1 MASQQ
6 STIRTMYG
14 LSRRLAYHSQLPD
27 GQNSFS
33 ALVIMLF
40 VNSHSHDMEEG
51 QHMKKS
57 KIKDKTEAGKK
68 SKSRDRQVDEEP
80 MRADL
85 KEVIERHSRGLDEQR
100 PQAVARRRK
109 TGQRTI
115 RENIKDLCDGHFMEY
130 GALAVAAQR
139 QRRSMEDLMS
149 KTPADGVVAGI
160 GQVNRSLFGEDRARC
175 MIIAY
180 DYTVLAGTQGFFGH
194 KKKDRML
201 ILAHEQRLPV
211 VLFAEGGG
219 GRPGDVDAD
228 GVVVAGLDL
237 ATFAMFARLSGKVPV
252 VGIVSGRCFAGNA
265 VLLGCCDVII
275 AAQNANIGMAGPVMI
290 EGGGLGVFK
299 PEDIGPMDVQTK
311 NGVVDIAVADDTEA
325 VTVARKYLSYFQG
338 AVSQWE
344 AADQRLL
351 RNMVPEQRRYVYD
364 VRAIIKTIADT
375 DSFLE
380 LRPKFGPEMIT
391 GLIRI
396 EGRPFGVIA
405 NNCQHQAGAIEAEGA
420 DKAARLMQLCN
431 AHGLPMVSLVDT
443 PGFMVG
449 PEIEHR
455 AQVRH
460 ICRMFVVGSHLTAPF
475 FTVFL
480 RRGYG
485 LGAQAMAKGGFH
497 EPFFAVAWPTG
508 EFGGMG
514 LEGAVRAGF
523 RKELEAMKEPQEREA
538 LYEKLVALA
547 YERGKAINMAS
558 YLEIDAVI
566 DPADTRRWI
575 TEGLKAAPAE
585 RTERA
590 GHDFV
595 DTW

>member
-1 MASQQ
+1 
-6 STIRTMYG
+6 
-14 LSRRLAYHSQLPD
+14 
-27 GQNSFS
+27 
-33 ALVIMLF
+33 
-40 VNSHSHDMEEG
+40 
-51 QHMKKS
+51 MKKS
-57 KIKDKTEAGKK
+57 KSKDEVGVRKGGE
-68 SKSRDRQVDEEP
+68 SRDKQDDERV

-85 KEVIERHSRGLDEQR
+85 KEVIERHSRGLDER
-100 PQAVARRRK
+100 RSEEVARRRK
-109 TGQRTI
+109 TGQRTVRQNI
-115 RENIKDLCDGHFMEY
+115 RDLCDGHFMEY

-139 QRRSMEDLMS
+139 QRRTMEDLMS
-149 KTPADGVVAGI
+149 KTPADGVIAGI
-160 GQVNRSLFGEDRARC
+160 GSINGSLFSEDKARC
-175 MIIAY
+175 MILAY

-201 ILAHEQRLPV
+201 RLTHEQRLPV

-219 GRPGDVDAD
+219 GRPGDIDAD
-228 GVVVAGLDL
+228 GVCVAGLDL
-237 ATFAMFARLSGKVPV
+237 STFAMFAKLSGKVPI

-275 AAQNANIGMAGPVMI
+275 AAKNANIGMAGPVMI
-290 EGGGLGVFK
+290 EGGGLGAFR
-299 PEDIGPMDVQTK
+299 PEDIGPMDVQMN
-311 NGVVDIAVADDTEA
+311 NGVVDIAVADDAEA
-325 VTVARKYLSYFQG
+325 VAVAKRYLSYFQG

-351 RNMVPEQRRYVYD
+351 RSVIPEQRRYVYD
-364 VRAIIKTIADT
+364 VRTVISTLADT

-396 EGRPFGVIA
+396 EGKPFGVIA
-405 NNCQHQAGAIEAEGA
+405 NNCRHQAGAIAAEGA
-420 DKAARLMQLCN
+420 DKAARLMQLCD

-449 PEIEHR
+449 PEVERR

-460 ICRMFVVGSHLTAPF
+460 VCRMFVVGSHLTVPF

-497 EPFFAVAWPTG
+497 EPFLAVAWPTG

-523 RKELEAMKEPQEREA
+523 RRELEAVKDPQEREE
-538 LYEKLVALA
+538 LYEKLLA
-547 YERGKAINMAS
+547 SLYERGKAINMAS

-575 TEGLKAAPAE
+575 MEGLKAVPVE

-595 DTW
+595 DAW